1 MSDRIYLSP
10 PHMSESELNLLIKAF
25 NSNWIAPLGP
35 NVDAFEKEMADY
47 LSVQGCLT
55 AQLFK
60 HITTDRILG
69 IEINPRFGGGY
80 PLSYYAGANYPK
92 WIIQE
97 YLLNQS
103 IIPNDDWKNNLLMLC
118 YDKEVIVKNSD
129 A

>member
-1 MSDRIYLSP
+1 
-10 PHMSESELNLLIKAF
+10 MSESELNLLIKAF

-47 LSVQGCLT
+47 LGVQGCLT
-55 AQLFK
+55 AQFFK

-103 IIPNDDWKNNLLMLC
+103 IIPNDDWENNLLMLR